1 MLSQQPH
8 PTSIFLEL
16 CAKVNIL
23 SAHDSVIRLE
33 SVALGRENVSIDR
46 WGTAPGDQLPAYME
60 KAIRD
65 NQFVAII
72 CTPRYKRR
80 SDAREGGVGYEGDI
94 MTAEVMTSQNHRKFI
109 PVLRSGT
116 WTEAAPSWLAGKY
129 HIDLTG
135 DPYSERQY

>member
-1 MLSQQPH
+1 
-8 PTSIFLEL
+8 
-16 CAKVNIL
+16 
-23 SAHDSVIRLE
+23 
-33 SVALGRENVSIDR
+33 
-46 WGTAPGDQLPAYME
+46 ME